1 MFYHMFA
8 YHLLK
13 MCASIALT
21 THDANE
27 PAVDDASDSV
37 YFDITMT
44 LTAPVSGMLGTADA
58 LAPRHKTDPEPSS
71 PLAGEDVVT
80 RFDNLYSVAKTI
92 LMVVVR
98 TSVTF

>member
-37 YFDITMT
+37 YFDITTT
-44 LTAPVSGMLGTADA
+44 LTASVSGMLGTADA
-58 LAPRHKTDPEPSS
+58 PAPRHKTDPEPGS

-80 RFDNLYSVAKTI
+80 R
-92 LMVVVR
+92 
-98 TSVTF
+98 